1 MELFLSNTR
10 HNHSGSWNF
19 CEPHWALLPP
29 MLEADHQTTALQ
41 SVRTAFKA
49 GRSIL
54 RIHCQMKEFLETP
67 SLGDPSLHSFFLVFF
82 LHSSVSL
89 RQSFSLD
96 SWLFLNSPRRPF
108 WIWNSKKSTCF
119 YLLRLR
125 MCTTTPDLFSHS
137 CHEMM
142 GKLRSTRGFD
152 MSSRVRG

>member
-1 MELFLSNTR
+1 MDLVLTSGTTILVPGIFV
-10 HNHSGSWNF
+10 NHIGLCS
-19 CEPHWALLPP
+19 LPVS
-29 MLEADHQTTALQ
+29 EAKHQTTALYG
-41 SVRTAFKA
+41 VRTAFKA
-49 GRSIL
+49 GRSKL
-54 RIHCQMKEFLETP
+54 RLHCQINELLEIP

-119 YLLRLR
+119 SLLRLR
-125 MCTTTPDLFSHS
+125 MCTTTPGLFSHS

-152 MSSRVRG
+152 MSSRVGG

>member
-1 MELFLSNTR
+1 MELFLPNTR

-19 CEPHWALLPP
+19 CEPHWALLLP
-29 MLEADHQTTALQ
+29 MLEAEHQTTALR
-41 SVRTAFKA
+41 SVRIAFQA

-54 RIHCQMKEFLETP
+54 RIHCQMKELLETP
-67 SLGDPSLHSFFLVFF
+67 SLGDPSLHSFLVFF

-125 MCTTTPDLFSHS
+125 MCTTTPGLFSHS
-137 CHEMM
+137 HHEMM

-152 MSSRVRG
+152 TSNGVKG